1 MGRYDF
7 GPQRVHKAVTR
18 LLDTGR
24 QATTPP
30 WYSAV
35 EIFPPSERL
44 VRPAL
49 QSKGRRKGKGSRM
62 FQPVKISYPEDKLR
76 EDFFGDH
83 PWELARPRTI
93 LEDDGK
99 DYQRQDWSRL
109 EAPGRALNGESVVR
123 RQVWLMQNEG
133 LTKPE
138 AYDKAR
144 KEFYKIREAQDID
157 RRIAK
162 EEAQHMGAFFGKG
175 AIEVGL
181 ELEDKEFEAWKQ
193 WAQADVTA
201 MRQMQ
206 GSVYSGT
213 DNEDA
218 VAVAEDAENL
228 LDDGEKLPES
238 EDKRTG
244 EKRNPLDELV
254 PPRQP

>member
-18 LLDTGR
+18 LLETGR
-24 QATTPP
+24 QTIPPP

-49 QSKGRRKGKGSRM
+49 QSKGRKKGKASKM

-99 DYQRQDWSRL
+99 DYQRQNWSRL
-109 EAPGRALNGESVVR
+109 EAPGRAINGESVVQ

-162 EEAQHMGAFFGKG
+162 EEAQHVGAFFGKG

-181 ELEDKEFEAWKQ
+181 ELEDREFEAWKEWSQ
-193 WAQADVTA
+193 NEVTT
-201 MRQMQ
+201 MRQIQ

-218 VAVAEDAENL
+218 IATPDESDKVVDDIEKPAESQEA
-228 LDDGEKLPES
+228 K
-238 EDKRTG
+238 
-244 EKRNPLDELV
+244 NPLAAFS
-254 PPRQP
+254 PAR